1 MAAKFLLT
9 AFRDLPIIRRMST
22 ITISASRVDDLVTK
36 ARAAQQSWWRLSV
49 SERVRPV
56 RALRHLL
63 ATEYESLCDAV
74 ARDIGKPAEETLG
87 GDVLPLAEACR
98 YLERRAA
105 RLLAPRRVS
114 SGVRPLWM
122 FGQVD
127 AIHRRPRGVVGII
140 GTWNYPLFLNGVQI
154 VQATTAGNAVV
165 WKPSEVAPSSA
176 TALINLIEKAGFPK
190 GLIQCMDAT
199 REGGPAL
206 AEADVDH
213 VVFTGHADTG
223 RRLAKRLGE
232 RLVSST
238 LELSGCDA
246 EFVLE
251 DADVELAARAA
262 WFGATVNRGQT
273 CLAVRRAFV
282 QRANYPAF
290 CENIRALSASAQP
303 MQLAL
308 PAAADQAE
316 RLVRDALAGGGRL
329 ACEPPPTDPAVPAGS
344 FRPAA
349 ILDAKPEMAIC
360 REAAFAPVIAV
371 LPFDDLE
378 DAVAMEA
385 QCPYALGASVFTRD
399 GQRAEALASRLRT
412 GVVAINDV
420 IATIAHPATP
430 FGGRGISGWGVT
442 QGPDGLLEMT
452 IPQVVSRKSGRFRPH
467 YDMSFD
473 LSAGRSKASHGDLMR
488 GLLESGHAPNMS
500 TRMRGWRR
508 LFSAVRGMGK

>member
-1 MAAKFLLT
+1 
-9 AFRDLPIIRRMST
+9 MST
-22 ITISASRVDDLVTK
+22 LTIPASRVDDLVTR
-36 ARAAQQSWWRLSV
+36 ARAAQQAWWRV
-49 SERVRPV
+49 PVRERLRPV

-74 ARDIGKPAEETLG
+74 ARDIGKAAEETLG
-87 GDVLPLAEACR
+87 GDVLPFAEACR

-114 SGVRPLWM
+114 SGTRPLWM

-127 AIHRRPRGVVGII
+127 TIHRRPRGVVGII

-176 TALINLIEKAGFPK
+176 TALYRLVERAGFPE
-190 GLIQCMDAT
+190 GLVQCMEAS

-206 AEADVDH
+206 AEADIDH

-232 RLVSST
+232 RLISST

-273 CLAVRRAFV
+273 CIAVRRAFV

-290 CENIRALSASAQP
+290 CQHVRALSASPQP
-303 MQLAL
+303 VQLAL
-308 PAAADQAE
+308 PAAADQAT
-316 RLVRDALAGGGRL
+316 RLVREAVASGARL
-329 ACEPPPTDPAVPAGS
+329 ACEPPPTDQAVAPGT
-344 FRPAA
+344 FTPAA
-349 ILDAKPEMAIC
+349 LLDAKPDMAVC
-360 REAAFAPVIAV
+360 REAAFAPVLAV
-371 LPFDDLE
+371 IPYDDLE
-378 DAVAMEA
+378 DAMNMEA
-385 QCPYALGASVFTRD
+385 QCPYALGASVFTRTAS
-399 GQRAEALASRLRT
+399 RADAIAARLRT
-412 GVVAINDV
+412 GVVAVNDV
-420 IATIAHPATP
+420 VATIAHPGTP
-430 FGGRGISGWGVT
+430 FGGRGVSGWGVT

-452 IPQVVSRKSGRFRPH
+452 IPQVVSHKSGRYRPH

-473 LSAGRSKASHGDLMR
+473 VAAGRSKTSHGDLMR
-488 GLLESGHAPNMS
+488 GLLESGHSPTMS
-500 TRMRGWRR
+500 GKMRGWRR

>member
-1 MAAKFLLT
+1 
-9 AFRDLPIIRRMST
+9 MST
-22 ITISASRVDDLVTK
+22 ITISAPHVDDLVSK
-36 ARAAQQSWWRLSV
+36 ARAAQQAWWRLPV
-49 SERVRPV
+49 HERLRPV
-56 RALRHLL
+56 RAFRHLL

-74 ARDIGKPAEETLG
+74 ARDIGKPTEESLG
-87 GDVLPLAEACR
+87 GDILPLAEACR
-98 YLERRAA
+98 FLERRAA
-105 RLLAPRRVS
+105 GLLRARRVS
-114 SGVRPLWM
+114 SGTRPLWM

-154 VQATTAGNAVV
+154 VQATTAGNAVI

-176 TALINLIEKAGFPK
+176 TALFRLVEKAGFPK
-190 GLIQCMDAT
+190 NLVQCMDAT
-199 REGGPAL
+199 REGGAAL

-251 DADVELAARAA
+251 DADIDLAARAA

-273 CLAVRRAFV
+273 CIAVRRAFV

-290 CENIRALSASAQP
+290 CETIRALSASAQP
-303 MQLAL
+303 VQLAL
-308 PAAADQAE
+308 PAAAGQAE
-316 RLVRDALAGGGRL
+316 RLVRDAIASGGRL
-329 ACEPPPTDPAVPAGS
+329 ASEPPPSNPDLPAGS
-344 FRPAA
+344 FRPTA
-349 ILDAKPEMAIC
+349 ILDAKPDMAIC
-360 REAAFAPVIAV
+360 REAAFAPVVAV
-371 LPFDDLE
+371 LPYDNLE
-378 DAVAMEA
+378 DAVAMES

-399 GQRAEALASRLRT
+399 RQRAEALASRLRT
-412 GVVAINDV
+412 GIVAINDV

-452 IPQVVSRKSGRFRPH
+452 IPQVVSHKSGRFRPH

-473 LSAGRSKASHGDLMR
+473 LAAGRSMTSHGDLVR
-488 GLLESGHAPNMS
+488 GLLESGHAPNLS